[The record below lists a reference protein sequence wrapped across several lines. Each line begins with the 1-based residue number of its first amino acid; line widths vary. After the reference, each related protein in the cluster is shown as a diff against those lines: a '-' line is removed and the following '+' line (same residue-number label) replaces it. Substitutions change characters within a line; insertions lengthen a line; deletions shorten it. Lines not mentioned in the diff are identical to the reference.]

1 MNGSA
6 LVRVLGRVGV
16 VCVALIVLS
25 LIGVQYAHVIG
36 RNLALAHQLR
46 GVEHDVVTLQ
56 ARRAHQQREIKRLS
70 DPRGAIPEIHDRLHL
85 VGDKEAI
92 IYLKHGRPAQPARR
106 PSSRRACD
114 RPNPGIDRAQRRCCR
129 VRRPERV
136 DRRPSHRFPAP
147 ARDA

>member
-6 LVRVLGRVGV
+6 LVRVLGRLGV

-36 RNLALAHQLR
+36 RNIALAHQLH
-46 GVEHDVVTLQ
+46 GVERDIVTLE
-56 ARRAHQQREIKRLS
+56 ARRTQQQREIRRLS

-92 IYLKHGRPAQPARR
+92 IYLKRGHQPPPPRPATDP
-106 PSSRRACD
+106 
-114 RPNPGIDRAQRRCCR
+114 
-129 VRRPERV
+129 
-136 DRRPSHRFPAP
+136 
-147 ARDA
+147 